1 MAFKVILGLCH
12 PNSYLSKE
20 RAGKARLNTMN
31 LHQAEEICLPHVYT
45 APRPSERHHRHPP
58 HALPKLS
65 DTLKKIPLKKKK
77 KHKKKP
83 TPKAIKKKDKKPQAP
98 STKPTPQHR
107 TASEALR
114 GHMFLCSLK
123 LSLLHNLS
131 SSQMFLWSAGKTQ
144 KKPPPAQHGGGC
156 AGGALPGTVW
166 GTRMRNKCLLSLDG
180 AERRLS
186 GVKI

>member
-77 KHKKKP
+77 KHKKKQHR
-83 TPKAIKKKDKKPQAP
+83 KQSKKKTKNPKHHQQNPPRSTAQRARRCEATCFCAHSSSASSTTSPRAKCFCGALEKPKKNL
-98 STKPTPQHR
+98 PQHS
-107 TASEALR
+107 TAGAAP
-114 GHMFLCSLK
+114 GGPC
-123 LSLLHNLS
+123 
-131 SSQMFLWSAGKTQ
+131 
-144 KKPPPAQHGGGC
+144 PA
-156 AGGALPGTVW
+156 
-166 GTRMRNKCLLSLDG
+166 
-180 AERRLS
+180 LS
-186 GVKI
+186 GGHG